1 MRIVSLLPAAT
12 EWVAAI
18 GAMED
23 LVGRSHACDFPPAVR
38 SLPAVT
44 RSRVA
49 EGGDTRAINDAVRS
63 TLAAGLSLYEVD
75 LDALRALRPDVVLTQ
90 AQCAVCAVDLAGLE
104 ALLAGWT
111 GTRPR
116 LFSMAP
122 MTFRAVLQ
130 EAMHLARLVDRLPQ
144 AMAVLGEGERRLR
157 HLRDRLGLPR
167 TADPATLPTVACI
180 EWMEPLMTAGH
191 WMPALVDHAGGRAV
205 LAGAGKPSPVV
216 DWEAL
221 RAADPDVIAI
231 MPCGFSLEQTR
242 RDLPLLTGR
251 PGWGDLRAV
260 RTGRV
265 VLFDGNAYFNRP
277 GPRLYRAAELLAAA
291 LYPERIPPDVL
302 GVAPWEMASLAPL
315 AA

>member
-12 EWVAAI
+12 EWVAAF
-18 GAMED
+18 GATED

-49 EGGDTRAINDAVRS
+49 EGGDTRAINDAVRA
-63 TLAAGLSLYEVD
+63 TLVAGLSLYEVD
-75 LDALRALRPDVVLTQ
+75 LGALRALRPDVVLTQ

-104 ALLAGWT
+104 ALLAGWA

-130 EAMHLARLVDRLPQ
+130 EALHLARLVDRLPQ
-144 AMAVLGEGERRLR
+144 AMAVLGAGERRLR

-167 TADPATLPTVACI
+167 EADPATLPTVACI

-191 WMPALVDHAGGRAV
+191 WMPGLVEHAGGRAV

-221 RAADPDVIAI
+221 RADRPGRDRRHAVRLLARTDPPRPA
-231 MPCGFSLEQTR
+231 PAHGTAGL
-242 RDLPLLTGR
+242 GR
-251 PGWGDLRAV
+251 PPRRPHRARRPLRRQRLLQPA
-260 RTGRV
+260 RPPPLPCRRAAGRGP
-265 VLFDGNAYFNRP
+265 LP
-277 GPRLYRAAELLAAA
+277 GPHPA
-291 LYPERIPPDVL
+291 
-302 GVAPWEMASLAPL
+302 G
-315 AA
+315 